1 MNCIVVDA
9 GGDGGFVAFGG
20 GEVEGVQFFEGVD
33 ERSRRYG
40 EPHPVGGDEVGFCF
54 VGGS

>member
-33 ERSRRYG
+33 E
-40 EPHPVGGDEVGFCF
+40 VGFCF
-54 VGGS
+54 GRDK